1 VGGRIQEVMRS
12 TLLLFFLFP
21 LLSSGS
27 DNHTNR
33 PTKAALRKERRELLL
48 QQQQKK
54 ESDRESK
61 TNKNCSRQHNKRKF
75 AIWRSSRR
83 RQNHITRKAYRMGIL
98 ASLAYHNFDTKDNET
113 NSWEFSL
120 TDDPLPIQYLLE
132 ESDNRSFSTKT
143 TGKKK
148 ERSLVH
154 TIVAGV
160 IARLQVSKC
169 QIHYKVAQMLQ
180 LGVSDLKLYE
190 SPNRVLSYKKQCKHK
205 ILKQHGKG
213 KRYTVEWY
221 FSDWHEKNSVK
232 AWHDTDLIIATSG
245 KAEIVLSF
253 AGTASAADA
262 VTNVQT
268 LEPVNH
274 SRLFTDT
281 NSTSS
286 IKGNIHR
293 GFLNAYSR
301 VSRGRIK
308 QLNKNGHNIKSN
320 SLKTIDRLFTQC
332 ITQQNSRKQSKSTAV
347 AVIPTNSTEKE
358 KRKLE
363 KKLKQYNSQVCY
375 SREHKLMDILR
386 NVTTTALKSG
396 KTVHVVG
403 HSLGGAL
410 ATVHALDIIMNEPDV
425 PIKKLHLYTFG
436 SPEVADSLFFQSAGQ
451 HSRRLRYFLSDS
463 SRFHRYVTQS
473 TKTCATDMVASIT
486 STSLNRRGF
495 KRIGGVRGT
504 VLHTIEPSLIP
515 YNISGGELHEL
526 RTYLRGISSKLNTNF
541 PLKLRRWL
549 GESVL
554 EEGIV
559 EA

>member
-1 VGGRIQEVMRS
+1 MRS
-12 TLLLFFLFP
+12 TLLLFFLLP

-27 DNHTNR
+27 DNRTNR
-33 PTKAALRKERRELLL
+33 PTKAALRKERREAL
-48 QQQQKK
+48 QQKK
-54 ESDRESK
+54 DSDIRESK
-61 TNKNCSRQHNKRKF
+61 TNKNCQRRQHHKRKF

-83 RQNHITRKAYRMGIL
+83 KQKRIARKAYRMGIL
-98 ASLAYHNFDTKDNET
+98 ASLAYHNFREDKDAT
-113 NSWEFSL
+113 WEFSL
-120 TDDPLPIQYLLE
+120 IDDHQPIQYLLD
-132 ESDNRSFSTKT
+132 ESDNRSSTTQT
-143 TGKKK
+143 TGNEKKK
-148 ERSLVH
+148 SLVH
-154 TIVAGV
+154 IIVAGV
-160 IARLQVSKC
+160 IARLQVSTC
-169 QIHYKVAQMLQ
+169 QIHHKVAQILQ
-180 LGVSDLKLYE
+180 LVSDHKLYNNL
-190 SPNRVLSYKKQCKHK
+190 NRISYKKQCKHK

-213 KRYTVEWY
+213 KEYTVEWY
-221 FSDWHEKNSVK
+221 FSDWHEKNKVK

-245 KAEIVLSF
+245 TAEIVLSF
-253 AGTASAADA
+253 AGTASTADA
-262 VTNVQT
+262 LTNVQT

-274 SRLFTDT
+274 SRLFTYA
-281 NSTSS
+281 NSASS
-286 IKGNIHR
+286 IEGNIHR

-301 VSRGRIK
+301 VTRGRIK
-308 QLNKNGHNIKSN
+308 QLNNNGNYIKSN
-320 SLKTIDRLFTQC
+320 SLKSIDRLFNQC
-332 ITQQNSRKQSKSTAV
+332 ITQQRSKKQSKSTAV
-347 AVIPTNSTEKE
+347 AVIPTNTTEKE
-358 KRKLE
+358 KRKHE
-363 KKLKQYNSQVCY
+363 KKLKQYNAQVCY

-386 NVTTTALKSG
+386 NVTRTALKSG
-396 KTVHVVG
+396 QTVHVVG

-504 VLHTIEPSLIP
+504 VLHTIEPSLIQF
-515 YNISGGELHEL
+515 NVTGGELHEL
-526 RTYLRGISSKLNTNF
+526 RTYLRGISSIAFTELNTNF

-549 GESVL
+549 GESVV
-554 EEGIV
+554 EDNTV